1 MYPRDVP
8 IATQAPQTPPLT
20 PTHDQTV
27 VYAVVIFGIWNI
39 PVARTLINP
48 LKLFT
53 IGWHEF
59 CHIVAAVLTGG
70 TISSVTIDPN
80 LGGATIVEGGR
91 PPIILAAGYVGSS
104 VFGGAFILAGFDSL
118 VAKILS
124 FVLGLGLI
132 TPLVLVRD
140 KLTILLTLFYE
151 GDLTDDKFFRKA
163 NDSDCTQFNL
173 MFPRISAHVWA
184 CFWIMFQT
192 GVCISFLFIGIVSFK
207 VRHGP
212 LDGRKPYSVHLAIDR
227 GDEHTSSC
235 LLANVTI
242 AQPHEIH
249 GFCHSHTD
257 LYDRRVVQL
266 HVSLLHHLSRSI
278 SIPHMTMRIH
288 TH

>member
-20 PTHDQTV
+20 PTHDQIVVLYVTV

-59 CHIVAAVLTGG
+59 CHIVAAILTGG

-104 VFGGAFILAGFDSL
+104 VFGGVFILAGFDSL

-124 FVLGLGLI
+124 FVLGLGLV
-132 TPLVLVRD
+132 TPLVLG
-140 KLTILLTLFYE
+140 LLVGFWFIGHAQALRWYCLFV
-151 GDLTDDKFFRKA
+151 GVMKWDLTDDKFFRKA

-192 GVCISFLFIGIVSFK
+192 GVCISFLFLGIVS
-207 VRHGP
+207 P
-212 LDGRKPYSVHLAIDR
+212 PCN
-227 GDEHTSSC
+227 SS
-235 LLANVTI
+235 
-242 AQPHEIH
+242 
-249 GFCHSHTD
+249 TD
-257 LYDRRVVQL
+257 CDAAVFL
-266 HVSLLHHLSRSI
+266 
-278 SIPHMTMRIH
+278 PT
-288 TH
+288 